1 MSDETKLRIFNALLS
16 SIFLYNCELW
26 TLTSTLEKKIDA
38 FQRQLLR
45 RVLNIRWDPNNNWIT
60 NEQLYER
67 AKQKPWSNTIATR
80 RLRVFGHICRLPNSA
95 PAKKAL
101 YEGLRQSKKPRGGQR
116 LTLLKLIEKQLAEK
130 NIDIYRAIR
139 LAQDRKAWR
148 ILIVM

>member
-1 MSDETKLRIFNALLS
+1 MDPYIREENRRFPKTTPSQSPKH
-16 SIFLYNCELW
+16 
-26 TLTSTLEKKIDA
+26 TLGH
-38 FQRQLLR
+38 
-45 RVLNIRWDPNNNWIT
+45 NNNWIT

-67 AKQKPWSNTIATR
+67 ARQKPWSNTIATR

-116 LTLLKLIEKQLAEK
+116 RTLLKLIEKQLAEK
-130 NIDIYRAIR
+130 NRDIYRAIR

-148 ILIVM
+148 IMIVM